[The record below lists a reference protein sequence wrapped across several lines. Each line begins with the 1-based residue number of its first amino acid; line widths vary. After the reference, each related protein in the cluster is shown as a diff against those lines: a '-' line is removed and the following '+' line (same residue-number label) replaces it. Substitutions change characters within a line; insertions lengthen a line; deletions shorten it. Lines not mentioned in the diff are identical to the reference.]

1 MKRALQGDYVTTTT
15 VGETVRAFVPAPLPP
30 KPDIEW
36 SAGLRQ
42 QFEKAHLALGRLDSL
57 CRLLPDTGIF
67 LYAYVRKEAVLSSM
81 IEGTQS
87 SLSDLLMYE
96 LEQQPG
102 VPMDDVEE
110 VSNYVAAMEH
120 GLRRL
125 QEGFPLSVR
134 LFREMHGILLAGG
147 RGSHQQTGELRQSQ
161 NWIGGTRPGNAAFVP
176 PPPERV
182 ADALAALEK
191 FIHDEG
197 QQTSTLLKAALVHVQ
212 FETIHPFLD
221 GNGRLGRL
229 LITLLLVSESVLQQP
244 LLYLSLYFKTHRQAY
259 YDHLNQI
266 RQEGDW
272 ESWLQFFA
280 EAVEHTAKDA
290 VQVAQLLM
298 KQSEQDAALIQAQGR
313 YAGTLARLH
322 AALLKRPLTTAAWL
336 KKQTGL
342 ANATIQS
349 GLQRLE
355 DLGLLHEKTGKQ
367 RDRVYAYTAY
377 IDILNRGNE
386 LP

>member
-1 MKRALQGDYVTTTT
+1 MKRKLQGEYITTTT

-30 KPDIEW
+30 QPDIEW
-36 SAGLRQ
+36 SADLRQ
-42 QFEKAHLALGRLDSL
+42 RFESAHLALGRLDSL

-102 VPMDDVEE
+102 VPVDDVEE
-110 VSNYVAAMEH
+110 VSNYVSTMEH
-120 GLRRL
+120 GLKRL

-134 LFREMHGILLAGG
+134 LFRQMHRELLAGG
-147 RGSHQQTGELRQSQ
+147 RGSHKQPGELRQSQ
-161 NWIGGTRPGNAAFVP
+161 NRVGGTRPGDAAFVP
-176 PPPERV
+176 PPPDRV
-182 ADALAALEK
+182 ADALTDLEK
-191 FIHDEG
+191 FIHDEH

-229 LITLLLVSESVLQQP
+229 LITLILVSENVLQQP

-266 RQEGDW
+266 RQDGDW
-272 ESWLQFFA
+272 ESWLLFFA
-280 EAVEHTAKDA
+280 EAVEHTANDA
-290 VQVAQLLM
+290 VHVAELLM
-298 KQSEQDAALIQAQGR
+298 KQSEQDAALIQEQGR
-313 YAGTLARLH
+313 YSGTLAKLH
-322 AALLKRPLTTAAWL
+322 MALLKHPLTTAAWL
-336 KKQTGL
+336 KSQTGL
-342 ANATIQS
+342 ANATVQS
-349 GLQRLE
+349 GLQRLA
-355 DLGLLHEKTGKQ
+355 DLGLLREMTGKQ
-367 RDRVYAYTAY
+367 RDRVYAYDAY
-377 IDILNRGNE
+377 IEILNRGNE

>member
-1 MKRALQGDYVTTTT
+1 MKRKLQGKYVTTTT
-15 VGETVRAFVPAPLPP
+15 VGETVRAFVPASLPP
-30 KPDIEW
+30 RPDIEW

-96 LEQQPG
+96 LDQQPG

-120 GLRRL
+120 GLKRL

-134 LFREMHGILLAGG
+134 LFREMHRELLAGG
-147 RGSHQQTGELRQSQ
+147 RGSHKQPGELRKTQ
-161 NWIGGTRPGNAAFVP
+161 NWIGGTRPGNATFVP
-176 PPPERV
+176 PPPDRV
-182 ADALAALEK
+182 ADAMAVLEM

-229 LITLLLVSESVLQQP
+229 LITLLLVSENVLQQP

-266 RQEGDW
+266 RQDGDW

-280 EAVEHTAKDA
+280 EAVEHTANDA

-298 KQSEQDAALIQAQGR
+298 EQSERDAALVQEQGR

-322 AALLKRPLTTAAWL
+322 SALLKRPLTTAAWL

-342 ANATIQS
+342 ANATVQS
-349 GLQRLE
+349 GLQRLI

-367 RDRVYAYTAY
+367 RDRVYAYQAY